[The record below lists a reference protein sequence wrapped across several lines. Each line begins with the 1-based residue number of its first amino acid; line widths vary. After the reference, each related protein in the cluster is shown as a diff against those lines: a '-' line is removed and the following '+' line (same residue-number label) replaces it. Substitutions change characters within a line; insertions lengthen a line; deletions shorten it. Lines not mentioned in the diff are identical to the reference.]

1 MTTLVWFRSDLRL
14 ADNPALSYAV
24 ESSDTVIPVFIW
36 DTNAERDASQR
47 DAVGSAHLVWLYR
60 ALPALD
66 DALRRQNSRLI
77 LRRGDTLDML
87 NHLVEELGAEAVVW
101 NQRHVPALRERDRQ
115 MAEALRGDGVTV
127 TTFANRLLHDPEL
140 VQTGSGG
147 PYRVF
152 TPFWR
157 KFQKEVSVD
166 PPRPA
171 PRLGPSKAPDT
182 WPDSDDVTSWGFTAS
197 EQDGTD
203 WATDIRR
210 HWTPTEQA
218 AHDRLD
224 AFLGRHASGYDV
236 ERNRPDRDGTSM
248 LSPYLHF
255 GHITPRQ
262 VWDRV
267 SAWRDQDASRKDA
280 AQVFLSEI
288 AWREFSYHVLHH
300 YPDTPSEPLKEKYAA
315 FPWLEDADALERWQ
329 HGKTGYPIVDA
340 GMRQLWATGWMHNR
354 VRMIVASF
362 LTKDLLIPWQDGAAW
377 FWDTLVDADLASNTM
392 GWQWA
397 AGCGADAQPFFR
409 IFNPVSQGT
418 RYDPDGTY
426 VKQWVP
432 ELKHMPKKYIHAPWE
447 APRAVLRQAQVELG
461 TDYPHPMVDHAKA
474 RLRALEALEAIK

>member
-24 ESSDTVIPVFIW
+24 KSSETVIPVFIW

-47 DAVGSAHLVWLYR
+47 DAVGRAHLVWLNR
-60 ALPALD
+60 ALPELD
-66 DALRRQNSRLI
+66 ASLREQSSRLI

-101 NQRHVPALRERDRQ
+101 NQRYVPALRERDRQ
-115 MAEALRGDGVTV
+115 MAQALRGDGLTV
-127 TTFANRLLHDPEL
+127 TTFANRLLHEPDAIK
-140 VQTGSGG
+140 TGSGG

-157 KFQKEVSVD
+157 KFQREVPIA
-166 PPRPA
+166 PPRPS
-171 PRLGPSKAPDT
+171 PHLGPSKAPDT
-182 WPDSDDVTSWGFTAS
+182 WPDSDIVAAWGFTARA
-197 EQDGTD
+197 QDGVD
-203 WATDIRR
+203 WATHVRE
-210 HWTPTEQA
+210 HWTPAEHA
-218 AHDRLD
+218 AHQRLD
-224 AFLGRHASGYDV
+224 AFLAGPASGYDV
-236 ERNRPDRDGTSM
+236 ERNRPDRDGSSM
-248 LSPYLHF
+248 LSPFLHF

-262 VWDRV
+262 VWHRV
-267 SAWRDQDASRKDA
+267 TSWRDADPSRDNA

-315 FPWLEDADALERWQ
+315 FPWLEDADALTRWQ
-329 HGKTGYPIVDA
+329 HGETGYPIVDA

-362 LTKDLLIPWQDGAAW
+362 LTKDLLIPWQDGASW
-377 FWDTLVDADLASNTM
+377 FWDTLVDADLANNTM

-418 RYDPDGTY
+418 RYDPHGTY
-426 VKQWVP
+426 VKHWIPALAEV
-432 ELKHMPKKYIHAPWE
+432 PKKYIHAPWA
-447 APRAVLRQAQVELG
+447 APHAVLRQANVELG
-461 TDYPHPMVDHAKA
+461 TTYPRPMVDHSKA
-474 RLRALEALEAIK
+474 RLRALEALETIK